1 MFNVN
6 DKITGSD
13 DTQADALEVFKKA
26 VNNGQTRLALEALV
40 DVIDSII
47 DFLMSEPEE
56 EKEEEAVEQKAS
68 VTPSISVKTV
78 EIKEDNTQVVNS
90 EVGTTAKKKIKEP
103 TTSASE

>member
-56 EKEEEAVEQKAS
+56 EEEEEAVEQKAPVASS
-68 VTPSISVKTV
+68 VNVNAV
-78 EIKEDNTQVVNS
+78 EIKEENIEPVNP
-90 EVGTTAKKKIKEP
+90 EANAPVKKKTKES
-103 TTSASE
+103 TATISE

>member
-1 MFNVN
+1 MMFNVN

-56 EKEEEAVEQKAS
+56 EEEAVEQKPS
-68 VTPSISVKTV
+68 VTSSINVNTV
-78 EIKEDNTQVVNS
+78 EIKEENTQVVNS

-103 TTSASE
+103 TTTASE

>member
-56 EKEEEAVEQKAS
+56 EEEAVEQKAS
-68 VTPSISVKTV
+68 VTPSISVNTV
-78 EIKEDNTQVVNS
+78 EIKEENTQVVNS

>member
-56 EKEEEAVEQKAS
+56 EEQAVEEKALVTSSVSINSVEVKEE
-68 VTPSISVKTV
+68 
-78 EIKEDNTQVVNS
+78 NTQVVNP
-90 EVGTTAKKKIKEP
+90 EVATTTKKKIKEP
-103 TTSASE
+103 TTVTLE

>member
-13 DTQADALEVFKKA
+13 NTQADALEVFKKA

-56 EKEEEAVEQKAS
+56 EEEAVEQKAPVASS
-68 VTPSISVKTV
+68 VNVNAV
-78 EIKEDNTQVVNS
+78 EIKEENIEPVNP
-90 EVGTTAKKKIKEP
+90 EANAPVKKKTKES
-103 TTSASE
+103 TATISE

>member
-56 EKEEEAVEQKAS
+56 EEEAVEQKAPVASS
-68 VTPSISVKTV
+68 VNVNAV
-78 EIKEDNTQVVNS
+78 EIKEENIEPVNP
-90 EVGTTAKKKIKEP
+90 EANAPVKKKTKES
-103 TTSASE
+103 TATISE

>member
-56 EKEEEAVEQKAS
+56 EEKEEVEQKAPVASS
-68 VTPSISVKTV
+68 VNVNAV
-78 EIKEDNTQVVNS
+78 EIKEENIEPVNP
-90 EVGTTAKKKIKEP
+90 EANAPVKKKTKES
-103 TTSASE
+103 TATISE